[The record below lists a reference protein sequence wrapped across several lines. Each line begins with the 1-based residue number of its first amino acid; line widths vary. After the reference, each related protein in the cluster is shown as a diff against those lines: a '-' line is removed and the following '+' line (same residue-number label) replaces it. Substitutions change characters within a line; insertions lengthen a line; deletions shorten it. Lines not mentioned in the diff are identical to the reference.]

1 VSWKAGRQ
9 DSRGRGHRGDEQT
22 RVLRLSVLTLEAGGG
37 GLFCMVLGRVGGRE
51 LRVGKVLVMETSG
64 YVWLGT
70 YCTVRMLFLRS
81 KYLCLGACVQEEEK
95 KR

>member
-1 VSWKAGRQ
+1 MSWKAGRQ

-64 YVWLGT
+64 YVW
-70 YCTVRMLFLRS
+70 
-81 KYLCLGACVQEEEK
+81 
-95 KR
+95 